1 MQEHRIE
8 VHDSIE
14 QLNIPTLTQPAE
26 AEPAPEKPRLRE
38 RFRAPFFL
46 TFFISLATWLVL
58 SGKFDVFHLSLGL
71 VSCFIVAFFSGS
83 IMFPDPDLLGYP
95 RMALR
100 FIAYIPWLLY
110 QIWISNWHVLRL
122 VFHPK
127 MMDLIDPRIVRF
139 KTELTG
145 DMSRLAL
152 ANSITLTP
160 GTITVFVS
168 VLGAFTVHVID
179 KKSAEGLS
187 GDMERR
193 IAHIYGE

>member
-1 MQEHRIE
+1 MHVHRIE

-14 QLNIPTLTQPAE
+14 QFNIPTIAQAVDAE
-26 AEPAPEKPRLRE
+26 QTPEKPRLRE

-58 SGKFDVFHLSLGL
+58 SGKFDVFHLSLGIL
-71 VSCFIVAFFSGS
+71 SCFIVAFFSGS
-83 IMFPDPDLLGYP
+83 IMFPDPDLPGYP
-95 RMALR
+95 RMAFR
-100 FIAYIPWLLY
+100 FIIYIPWLLY
-110 QIWISNWHVLRL
+110 QIWLSNWHMLRL

-127 MMDLIDPRIVRF
+127 MMDLIDPQIVRF

-145 DMSRLAL
+145 DVGRLAL

-160 GTITVFVS
+160 GTITVFVT
-168 VLGAFTVHVID
+168 VMGFFTVHVID
-179 KKSAEGLS
+179 KKSAEGLP